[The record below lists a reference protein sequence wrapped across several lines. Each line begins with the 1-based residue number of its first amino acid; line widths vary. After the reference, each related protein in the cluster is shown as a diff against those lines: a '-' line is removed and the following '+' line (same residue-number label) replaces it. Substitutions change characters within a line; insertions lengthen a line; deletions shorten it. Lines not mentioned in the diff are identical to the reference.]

1 MRAQSRYKQVK
12 IVLTEE
18 ADPYHRGR
26 VVISMRV
33 SVKPLLDQ
41 WYDHQTV
48 LSVAEGD
55 LSPLD
60 DLWSVYRALL
70 VLLQTP
76 PLPVVDV

>member
-1 MRAQSRYKQVK
+1 MRAQSKYKQVK
-12 IVLTEE
+12 IVLTEQ
-18 ADPYHRGR
+18 ADTHHRGR

-55 LSPLD
+55 LEPLD
-60 DLWSVYRALL
+60 DLWHVYRALL

-76 PLPVVDV
+76 PLPVADV